1 MFTNQFPY
9 TNFHELN
16 LDWLLMKMKENNIK
30 MDELENI
37 WKGNITDYVK
47 KVINDS
53 IKDILMQATYSKE
66 EETIFITS
74 RKV

>member
-1 MFTNQFPY
+1 MFVNQFPY

-30 MDELENI
+30 IEELENI
-37 WKGNITDYVK
+37 WKGNITDYIK
-47 KVINDS
+47 EVINDT
-53 IKDILMQATYSKE
+53 IKDILLQATYNSE
-66 EETIFITS
+66 TETIFITS

>member
-1 MFTNQFPY
+1 MFVNQFPY

-30 MDELENI
+30 MNELENI
-37 WKGNITDYVK
+37 WKGNISDYVK
-47 KVINDS
+47 EVINDT
-53 IKDILMQATYSKE
+53 IKDILLQATYNKE